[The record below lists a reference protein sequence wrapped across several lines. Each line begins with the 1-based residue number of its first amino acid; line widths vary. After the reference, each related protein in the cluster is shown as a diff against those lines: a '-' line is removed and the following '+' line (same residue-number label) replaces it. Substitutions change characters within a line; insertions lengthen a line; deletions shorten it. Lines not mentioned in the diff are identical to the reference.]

1 MGHIKNRLMRSRDSS
16 RMNRP
21 PIRIDKVFDD
31 PHQIR
36 TLVKNHGPYRAMTA
50 YLPASP
56 RRGGQPSATESKVLP
71 WFRGTWAMS
80 GQSLVDG
87 AKPILENLRFR
98 EVASQ
103 LFDAI
108 DVAPNTVIVNVNAPM
123 PAGAIHV
130 DIPSFHGATRDR
142 YPIQLLQ
149 AMGSSGLFEPWRI
162 LEAGAVVWLYEGL
175 GGAFDYWP
183 MGFDGPM
190 LSEHPPFT
198 NRALVADNDR
208 MYHRIGW
215 IGDPDPVT
223 PLITR
228 DSQIRHVASG
238 WVITDGGRTV
248 QTYSDEQ
255 IRISIVWKGRVKSGF
270 GSCDHEESPLTFERI
285 VQVFVRDL
293 NTRGIEAPTPA
304 SPLSDKRWLE
314 LVHST
319 YYEHVEPP
327 ERALGSIE
335 EFMRS

>member
-1 MGHIKNRLMRSRDSS
+1 MNRECSN

-31 PHQIR
+31 PLAIR
-36 TLVKNHGPYRAMTA
+36 SLVERHGPYRAMTA
-50 YLPASP
+50 YLPVSA
-56 RRGGQPSATESKVLP
+56 RRAGWPTVAEARVLP
-71 WFRGTWAMS
+71 WFRGTWAAN
-80 GQSLVDG
+80 GQPLVDG
-87 AKPILENLRFR
+87 AKAILDNQHFR
-98 EVASQ
+98 EVASR
-103 LFDAI
+103 LFDAV
-108 DVAPNTVIVNVNAPM
+108 DVTPSTIVVNVNAPM

-130 DIPSFHGATRDR
+130 DIPSFRGATRDR

-162 LEAGAVVWLYEGL
+162 LEAGAVVWFYEGR

-183 MGFDGPM
+183 LGLDGPM

-215 IGDPDPVT
+215 IGDQDPII
-223 PLITR
+223 PAITR
-228 DSQIRHVASG
+228 DSQIRRVASG
-238 WVITDGGRTV
+238 WVISDGGRTV

-255 IRISIVWKGRVKSGF
+255 IRISIVWKGRVKPGF
-270 GSCDHEESPLTFERI
+270 GPCDHEESPLTFDRI
-285 VQVFVRDL
+285 MQVFVRDL
-293 NTRGIEAPTPA
+293 NSRGIEVPTPA

-319 YYEHVEPP
+319 YYEHVEP
-327 ERALGSIE
+327 A
-335 EFMRS
+335 